1 MAITVSGLYAT
12 TFKAALN
19 NTIALDLELD
29 THKLALFST
38 LTPNFATD
46 TAYGVAPYNANEISG
61 GSWASGGYTLLGT
74 TIDITTTS
82 GSLIYDATDVSQATT
97 TLTDSEGGLIYA
109 DALASNDAICMIYWG
124 AGDFSTSNG
133 TFAVTWAA
141 PASGGIFSVDLTP

>member
-46 TAYGVAPYNANEISG
+46 TAYGTAPYNANEISG
-61 GSWASGGYTLLGT
+61 GSWSAGGYTLLGT

-109 DALASNDAICMIYWG
+109 DALASNDCIAMIYWG

-141 PASGGIFSVDLTP
+141 PASGGIFAIDLTP

>member
-1 MAITVSGLYAT
+1 MAITVSGLYTT

-19 NTIALDLELD
+19 NTLALDLELD
-29 THKLALFST
+29 THKLALFHT

-46 TAYGVAPYNANEISG
+46 TAYGVAPYNGNEASG
-61 GSWASGGYTLLGT
+61 GSWSAGGYTLLGT

-82 GSLIYDATDVSQATT
+82 GSLIYDATDVSQVTT
-97 TLTDSEGGLIYA
+97 TLVDSEGGLIYA
-109 DALASNDAICMIYWG
+109 DASAGNEAICMVYWG

-141 PASGGIFSVDLTP
+141 PASGGIFAIDMTP

>member
-1 MAITVSGLYAT
+1 MAITVSGLYLT

-38 LTPNFATD
+38 LTPNFNTD
-46 TAYGVAPYNANEISG
+46 TAYSSAPYTSNEISG

-82 GSLIYDATDVSQATT
+82 GTLIYDATDVSQVTT
-97 TLTDSEGGLIYA
+97 TLADSEGGLIYA
-109 DALASNDAICMIYWG
+109 DALGTNDCIAMVFWG

-141 PASGGIFSVDLTP
+141 PASGGVFAIDLTP

>member
-1 MAITVSGLYAT
+1 MAITASGLYTT
-12 TFKAALN
+12 TFKGALN

-29 THKLALFST
+29 THKLALFHT

-46 TAYGVAPYNANEISG
+46 TAYGVAPYNANEASG
-61 GSWASGGYTLLGT
+61 GSWAAGGYTLVGT

-82 GSLIYDATDVSQATT
+82 GSLIYDATDVSQVTT
-97 TLTDSEGGLIYA
+97 TLVDSEGGLIYA
-109 DALASNDAICMIYWG
+109 DVSAGNEAICMVYWG

-141 PASGGIFSVDLTP
+141 PASGGIFAIDMTP

>member
-1 MAITVSGLYAT
+1 MAITVSGLYAV
-12 TFKAALN
+12 TFKAMLN
-19 NTIALDLELD
+19 NTVALDLEVE
-29 THKLALFST
+29 THKLALYST

-46 TAYGVAPYNANEISG
+46 TYQSSAPYTSNEITG
-61 GSWASGGYTLLGT
+61 GSWAAGGYTLVGT

-82 GSLIYDATDVSQATT
+82 GTLIYDATDVSQVTT

-109 DALASNDAICMIYWG
+109 DAVTNECIAMVFWG

-141 PASGGIFSVDLTP
+141 PASGGVFAIDLTP